1 MSTERQMVSVRDL
14 VEEAKKRIVFLIV
27 CVVGLS
33 YLMSLTSPSVLVNLP
48 VAAVLIIIFRYW
60 SVEYDMRK
68 KAETYKGKPITAST
82 APKRNPFEVPRVTA
96 DKSDWKHKV
105 DSPVVEDAI
114 DHFTRHIVSEW
125 VTDLWYSRIT
135 PDRQGPEELVLIMN
149 GVLGELSYRMRD
161 INLINLLTRDIV
173 DILCTQL
180 ELFRTSKTKIEKHQF
195 RFRTNEEREMELKSV
210 LAAENKL
217 HPALFSAKS
226 EHKVLQHITD
236 GLISF
241 TFKPEDLQCSLFRYV
256 VRELLA
262 CAVMRPVLN
271 LSNPRFINERIE
283 SLIISLSKTN
293 KGSKATH
300 VDLQSRTNVSPNLS
314 SDHFSRVLDPSMKGV
329 ELVQLKKD
337 QSRSEAENPASGNMK
352 ETLLSKDP
360 LLSFDTHST
369 HSWSSLS
376 ETNYAEGR
384 GIQRQ
389 LSGGEWV
396 DMLDVFSRRK
406 TEALAP
412 EHFDNMWTKGRNY
425 KRKEG
430 VNQVADPVKQ
440 GSLVCVSN
448 SVEQSK
454 VLSGQKKKVL
464 ETIGSSFESD
474 VLTSGCNKCPG
485 PDNIVTHDDFKKQS
499 RTANSLNEDKDEHN
513 VLHSDEVKSE
523 SSSYNTE
530 DEDTSSVTGIDSP
543 GIKVWDA
550 KNKRSIGR
558 IHHPLESFEGHKSRK
573 ANKGHLRSQ
582 RLHKTQSKRK
592 RSRSSSQNGHIWQEV
607 ERTSFLL
614 GDRQDI
620 LNSSIE
626 NIKHEDSS
634 DDFKAELLG
643 RVYSG
648 ATTSSSVSLASLPGS
663 HCLPA
668 NSAKK
673 SIVADSFFKLR
684 CEVLGA
690 NIVKSGSKTFAV
702 YSISVTDVNS
712 NSWSIKRR
720 FRHFEELHRRLKE
733 FPEYNLHLPP
743 KHFLS
748 TGVDVFVIQERC
760 KLLDQYLKKLLQL
773 PTVSSSIEVWDFL
786 SVDSQTYVFSNSLS
800 ILETLSVDLDDTIPE
815 KSRDY
820 RDRIRPTTDLL
831 FNQKENFSHGKE
843 SALRMKGE
851 HVTDA
856 SKLNKRSLVLS
867 PRRKPTKGCGKA
879 LEDSSSDSDN
889 PEQESIHL
897 ARNLGKTLK
906 TDANGSRASEFINA
920 ATDPTLPSEWVP
932 PNLSV
937 PILDLVDVIFQLQDG
952 GWIRR
957 KAFWVAKQILQL
969 GMGDAFD
976 DWLIEKI
983 QILRRGSVVASGI
996 RRLEQILW
1004 PDGIFVTKHPKR
1016 QQPTCVSPSHNS
1028 SRVQSPTPFSSPK
1041 IDGIQELEE
1050 MQQKEAERRA
1060 KLVYELMIDKAP
1072 AAIVGLVGHK
1082 EYEKCAKDLYYF
1094 IQSSVCMKQLAFYL
1108 LELLLLS
1115 AFPELDYV
1123 FKQLHE
1129 EKDKFGKLELNSQS

>member
-1 MSTERQMVSVRDL
+1 MCCRPVLSDVLDVIDL
-14 VEEAKKRIVFLIV
+14 
-27 CVVGLS
+27 
-33 YLMSLTSPSVLVNLP
+33 
-48 VAAVLIIIFRYW
+48 
-60 SVEYDMRK
+60 
-68 KAETYKGKPITAST
+68 
-82 APKRNPFEVPRVTA
+82 
-96 DKSDWKHKV
+96 
-105 DSPVVEDAI
+105 
-114 DHFTRHIVSEW
+114 
-125 VTDLWYSRIT
+125 
-135 PDRQGPEELVLIMN
+135 
-149 GVLGELSYRMRD
+149 
-161 INLINLLTRDIV
+161 
-173 DILCTQL
+173 LCTQL
-180 ELFRTSKTKIEKHQF
+180 ELFRASKTKIEKHRS
-195 RFRTNEEREMELKSV
+195 RFLTMEEREMELKSV

-217 HPALFSAKS
+217 HPALFSAEA
-226 EHKVLQHITD
+226 EHKVLQHIMD

-241 TFKPEDLQCSLFRYV
+241 TFKPDDLQCSLFRYIV
-256 VRELLA
+256 TELLA
-262 CAVMRPVLN
+262 CAVMRPVIN
-271 LSNPRFINERIE
+271 LSSPRFINERIE
-283 SLIISLSKTN
+283 SLVISLSKTD

-300 VDLQSRTNVSPNLS
+300 VDLQSRPNISPKLS

-337 QSRSEAENPASGNMK
+337 QSKNEAENPASGNMK
-352 ETLLSKDP
+352 EILLSKDP
-360 LLSFDTHST
+360 LLSIGKHST
-369 HSWSSLS
+369 PSWSSLPS
-376 ETNYAEGR
+376 ENNYADGR
-384 GIQRQ
+384 DIQRH

-425 KRKEG
+425 KRNEG
-430 VNQVADPVKQ
+430 ANQVADPVKQ
-440 GSLVCVSN
+440 ASLVGVSI
-448 SVEQSK
+448 SIKQSK
-454 VLSGQKKKVL
+454 ELSGAKKKVK
-464 ETIGSSFESD
+464 ETKGSSFESD
-474 VLTSGCNKCPG
+474 VSNSGCSKCPG
-485 PDNIVTHDDFKKQS
+485 ANIIVTHDEFKKQS
-499 RTANSLNEDKDEHN
+499 RTAIPLSEDKDELS

-523 SSSYNTE
+523 SSCYTTE

-543 GIKVWDA
+543 GIIVWDA
-550 KNKRSIGR
+550 KNKRSVSS

-573 ANKGHLRSQ
+573 MSKGHLHSR
-582 RLHKTQSKRK
+582 RLLKTLSKRK
-592 RSRSSSQNGHIWQEV
+592 RSRSSSHNRHLWQEV
-607 ERTSFLL
+607 ERTSFLP

-620 LNSSIE
+620 LYSSTE
-626 NIKHEDSS
+626 NIKHEDLS
-634 DDFKAELLG
+634 DDFEAELLN

-648 ATTSSSVSLASLPGS
+648 ATTSSSASFASLPGS
-663 HCLPA
+663 HCWPA
-668 NSAKK
+668 NSAKN

-684 CEVLGA
+684 CEVFGA
-690 NIVKSGSKTFAV
+690 NIVESGSKTFAV

-748 TGVDVFVIQERC
+748 TGLEVFVIQQRC

-786 SVDSQTYVFSNSLS
+786 SVDSQTYVFSNTLS
-800 ILETLSVDLDDTIPE
+800 ILETLSVDLDDTIHE
-815 KSRDY
+815 RSREY
-820 RDRIRPTTDLL
+820 RDKAGSTTDLL
-831 FNQKENFSHGKE
+831 FNQRENFSHIKD

-851 HVTDA
+851 HVADP
-856 SKLNKRSLVLS
+856 SKLNKGSLVIS
-867 PRRKPTKGCGKA
+867 PGKMPSKGFEMA
-879 LEDSSSDSDN
+879 LEDSSDSDN
-889 PEQESIHL
+889 PEQENIHS
-897 ARNLGKTLK
+897 RNLEKTLK
-906 TDANGSRASEFINA
+906 ADANVLRTSEFINT
-920 ATDPTLPSEWVP
+920 ATDPTLPSGWVP

-996 RRLEQILW
+996 RLLEQILW
-1004 PDGIFVTKHPKR
+1004 PDGIFITKHPKR
-1016 QQPTCVSPSHNS
+1016 KQPTCAGPSDNSPRDH
-1028 SRVQSPTPFSSPK
+1028 SPTLFSSPK
-1041 IDGIQELEE
+1041 TDDIQKLEE

-1060 KLVYELMIDKAP
+1060 KLVYELMINKAP

-1108 LELLLLS
+1108 LELLLVS
-1115 AFPELDYV
+1115 AFPELDNV

-1129 EKDKFGKLELNSQS
+1129 EKEKFGKLELNPQS